1 MGGSALAEYAIETED
16 LVKVYREGGIRAVD
30 GLNLRVKRGE
40 IYALIGANGSGKST
54 AVNMITGALA
64 PSSGKVR
71 VLGMEMPRDRHA
83 VSANI
88 GVAPQEYSLYSDLT
102 VEQNVR
108 FFARL
113 YGMGKEDF
121 EERFVEVT
129 RVLRLEGRRDTVVS
143 NLSGGMRRRASIA
156 CSLIHNPSL
165 VFFDEATVGIDPVL
179 RAFFWQYFRGL
190 SAGGLTIVLTS
201 HVMDEAGKADRI
213 GLLRAGKLID
223 EGEPQ
228 GLMAK
233 HNAASIEEVFIKLSE
248 KEISDE

>member
-1 MGGSALAEYAIETED
+1 M
-16 LVKVYREGGIRAVD
+16 KVYKEGGIRAVD
-30 GLNLRVKRGE
+30 GLNLRVRTGE

-54 AVNMITGALA
+54 AVNMMTGALA
-64 PSSGKVR
+64 PTSGTVR
-71 VLGMEMPRDRHA
+71 VLGMEMPGDRQAASVH
-83 VSANI
+83 I

-113 YGMGKEDF
+113 YGMKKEDF
-121 EERFVEVT
+121 EKRFTEVAGI
-129 RVLRLEGRRDTVVS
+129 LRLEDRRDTIVA

-156 CSLIHNPSL
+156 CALIHDPSL

-228 GLMAK
+228 ALMAK

-248 KEISDE
+248 KEIGDE